1 MKFPKNIALNIMA
14 AASMTLMLSACGSGD
29 TASSSSSTGS
39 LNLNITDA
47 PVDTAQSVVVEF
59 SGVELKPAEG
69 KAITFDFTKRCD
81 ADPASCQIDLLA
93 LNGGISAK
101 ILADETVPAGK
112 YNWLRLMVQAEEN
125 VKDSYI
131 VTKDGGVHELS
142 IPSSAQTGLKLNRSF
157 VVAADGESNFT
168 IDFDLRK
175 SVHKTGKGEY
185 ILRPTL
191 RMVDHTEM
199 GSLSGNIAANLIS
212 EDCTTGAAVYVFP
225 ADTAAPDDEDGEAED
240 SGPDPITSAVVDT
253 TEGVYIYKVSFLTAG
268 DYLIAFTCDADL
280 DETDEDDANEDKDIA
295 TVSFLS
301 TATVSITVDHNTVHD
316 FQ

>member
-39 LNLNITDA
+39 LSLNITDA
-47 PVDTAQSVVVEF
+47 PVDMAQSVVVEF

-69 KAITFDFTKRCD
+69 KAITFDFTERCD

-93 LNGGISAK
+93 LNGGISAQL
-101 ILADETVPAGK
+101 LADETVPAGK
-112 YNWLRLMVQAEEN
+112 YNWLRLMVKAEDN
-125 VKDSYI
+125 VTDSYI
-131 VTKDGGVHELS
+131 MVDGHQHDLS

-191 RMVDHTEM
+191 RMVDHAAM
-199 GSLSGNIAANLIS
+199 GSLSGSIDSNLIATG
-212 EDCTTGAAVYVFP
+212 DCTTGAAVYVFP
-225 ADTAAPDDEDGEAED
+225 ADTTEVPDDEDGEAED
-240 SGPDPITSAVVDT
+240 SGPDPITSTLVDAD
-253 TEGVYIYKVSFLTAG
+253 GAYNYKVSFLSAG

-280 DETDEDDANEDKDIA
+280 DDAEVDDDIA
-295 TVSFLS
+295 TVNFLS
-301 TATVSITVDHNTVHD
+301 TAKVTITVDNNTVHN
-316 FQ
+316 FQP